1 MNEVMAG
8 QYGVQGSID
17 YFHPLL
23 LFLPWTP
30 IGTSP
35 APSLFR
41 PAVHE
46 PMSLISTT
54 SSVDGK
60 ELTDQPWKLFT
71 AGNFT
76 KGVRTRNTAHASAT
90 KVLTRV
96 TQFRS

>member
-1 MNEVMAG
+1 MAG

-35 APSLFR
+35 APLPLPTSR
-41 PAVHE
+41 VHE

-76 KGVRTRNTAHASAT
+76 KGVRTRNTAHAGAT